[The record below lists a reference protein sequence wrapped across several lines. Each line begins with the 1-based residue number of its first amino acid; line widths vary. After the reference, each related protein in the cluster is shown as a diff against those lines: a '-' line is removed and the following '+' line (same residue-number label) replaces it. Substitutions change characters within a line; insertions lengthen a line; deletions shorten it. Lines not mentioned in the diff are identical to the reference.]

1 MFSNIETMAYIL
13 LVNRHKNSAQEEQFI
28 GHLA

>member
-1 MFSNIETMAYIL
+1 MAYIL